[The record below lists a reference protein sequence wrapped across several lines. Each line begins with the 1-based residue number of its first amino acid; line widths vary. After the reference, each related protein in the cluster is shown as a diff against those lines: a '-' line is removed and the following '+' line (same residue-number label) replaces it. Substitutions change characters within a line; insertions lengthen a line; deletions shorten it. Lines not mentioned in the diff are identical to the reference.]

1 MRRLCQFLALRSR
14 RALRAVNSRYVAAR
28 LLQMVPSC
36 AVVVVV
42 AFLLI
47 QLAPGD
53 PVFAL
58 AGEHGDPA
66 YYAFM
71 RERFGLDQSIP
82 RQLATY
88 AARVATGDFGVSYVQ
103 GRDAGAMIAE
113 RVPATLLLTTT
124 ALLLSVLIGIP
135 LGILAGQRP
144 HGAAD
149 LAVNSLTVAFQSTPA
164 FLLAHLAILSFALEL
179 RLFPVQGMTTAG
191 SVAFGLRHVVDV
203 LYHLALPALVLAS
216 QEVAVL
222 ARLTRSGLVD
232 ELERDHVRTARAKGL
247 MERVVLWRHAMP
259 RVLLSLVTVMG
270 ARVGHLL
277 AGAAVVEIVF
287 GWPGLGRLMLTAL
300 ETRDTPVLLGLFFVV
315 SLAVVLANFLTD
327 LLYAALDPR
336 VQYR

>member
-1 MRRLCQFLALRSR
+1 MTPRF
-14 RALRAVNSRYVAAR
+14 VAAR
-28 LLQMVPSC
+28 LLLVLPSC
-36 AVVVVV
+36 AVVVVT

-47 QLAPGD
+47 HLAPGD

-66 YYAFM
+66 YYASM
-71 RERFGLDQSIP
+71 RERFGLDRPIL

-88 AARVATGDFGVSYVQ
+88 ATRVATGDFGDSYVQ
-103 GRDAGAMIAE
+103 GRPAGQMIAE

-124 ALLLSVLIGIP
+124 ALLLSLLIGIP
-135 LGILAGQRP
+135 LGIVAGQRP

-149 LAVNSLTVAFQSTPA
+149 LAVSALTIAFQSTPA
-164 FLLAHLAILSFALEL
+164 FLLAHLAILSVALHL

-191 SVAFGLRHVVDV
+191 VVAFGLTHVADV
-203 LYHLALPALVLAS
+203 VYHLALPAVVLAS

-222 ARLTRSGLVD
+222 ARLTRGGLVD

-247 MERVVLWRHAMP
+247 SERVVLWRHAMP
-259 RVLLSLVTVMG
+259 RVLLPLVTVIG
-270 ARVGHLL
+270 ARAGHLL

-300 ETRDTPVLLGLFFVV
+300 QSRDTPVLLGVFFVV
-315 SLAVVLANFLTD
+315 SLAVMIANLLTD

-336 VQYR
+336 VRYR

>member
-1 MRRLCQFLALRSR
+1 MTPRF
-14 RALRAVNSRYVAAR
+14 VAAR
-28 LLQMVPSC
+28 LLQVLPSS
-36 AVVVVV
+36 AVVVAA

-47 QLAPGD
+47 HLAPGD

-66 YYAFM
+66 YYASM
-71 RERFGLDQSIP
+71 RARFGLDQPIL

-88 AARVATGDFGVSYVQ
+88 AARVATGDFGDSYVQ
-103 GRDAGAMIAE
+103 GRPAGEMIAE
-113 RVPATLLLTTT
+113 RIPATLLLTTT
-124 ALLLSVLIGIP
+124 ALLLSLLIGIP

-149 LAVNSLTVAFQSTPA
+149 LAVSALTIAFQSTPA
-164 FLLAHLAILSFALEL
+164 FLLAHLAIVSVALHL

-191 SVAFGLRHVVDV
+191 VVAFGLRHLADVV
-203 LYHLALPALVLAS
+203 YHLALPAVVLAS
-216 QEVAVL
+216 QEIAVL

-232 ELERDHVRTARAKGL
+232 ELERDHVRTARVKGL
-247 MERVVLWRHAMP
+247 SERVVLWRHAMP
-259 RVLLSLVTVMG
+259 RVLLPLVTVIG
-270 ARVGHLL
+270 ARAGHLL

-300 ETRDTPVLLGLFFVV
+300 QSRDTPVLLGVFFVV
-315 SLAVVLANFLTD
+315 SLAVMIANLLTD

-336 VQYR
+336 VRYR

>member
-1 MRRLCQFLALRSR
+1 MTPRF
-14 RALRAVNSRYVAAR
+14 VAAR
-28 LLQMVPSC
+28 LLQVLPSS
-36 AVVVVV
+36 AVVVAA

-47 QLAPGD
+47 HLAPGD

-66 YYAFM
+66 YYASM
-71 RERFGLDQSIP
+71 RARFGLDQPIL

-88 AARVATGDFGVSYVQ
+88 AARVATGDFGDSYVQ
-103 GRDAGAMIAE
+103 GRPAGEMIAE
-113 RVPATLLLTTT
+113 RIPATLLLTTT
-124 ALLLSVLIGIP
+124 ALLLSLLIGIP

-149 LAVNSLTVAFQSTPA
+149 LAVSALTIPFQSTPA
-164 FLLAHLAILSFALEL
+164 FLLAHLAILSVALHL

-191 SVAFGLRHVVDV
+191 VVAFGLRHLADVV
-203 LYHLALPALVLAS
+203 YHLALPAVVLAS
-216 QEVAVL
+216 QEIAVL

-247 MERVVLWRHAMP
+247 SERVVLWRHAMP
-259 RVLLSLVTVMG
+259 RVLLPLVTVIG
-270 ARVGHLL
+270 ARAGHLL

-300 ETRDTPVLLGLFFVV
+300 QSRDTPVLLGVFFVV
-315 SLAVVLANFLTD
+315 SLAVMIANLLTD

-336 VQYR
+336 VRYR